1 MPSGDDLMNAAIRS
15 KARPPAPDLNDPASV
30 NASIREL
37 AGVPTRPALDPP
49 PVPDAAPADFNRW
62 ADAAA
67 EAGMD
72 PAALAGWTHH
82 WALAHRQ
89 HLADRRADR

>member
-1 MPSGDDLMNAAIRS
+1 MPDSSDLMNAAIRS
-15 KARPPAPDLNDPASV
+15 AARPDPPDLNDHQAV
-30 NASIREL
+30 NAAIRQA
-37 AGVPTRPALDPP
+37 AGVRTRPALDPP
-49 PVPDAAPADFNRW
+49 PGPDAAPADFNRW

-89 HLADRRADR
+89 HLADR